1 MRSLLQL
8 TPLGQG
14 AAVRFSDSLAA
25 KRGLSPL
32 LKSHELKVT
41 RGPLQAE
48 VRSVMCGALTVL
60 KLRYGAEVSVAP
72 GQFSDFFLLQIPV
85 AGEAE
90 ICTADTSIQL
100 SPAQAAL
107 IPPDL
112 PLLLNWDS
120 HCTQLIVKI
129 PASLLHGLHC
139 DGRESS
145 QLSKAIV
152 PIDLRSHTG
161 RAVVELVSYLA
172 HSAAAYGAAPVP
184 SRLAASAQTLFA
196 EQMVE
201 ILSADAGWAT
211 DQAPCLGTG
220 KRESRLL
227 NAALALIE
235 RRLRENIR
243 LDDLC
248 RELGVSR
255 HTLCDE
261 FKNGMA
267 MSPMAYIKEC
277 RFAEARRELLHASP
291 DVTVTDIAYRWGFS
305 NLGRFASLYRE
316 RYGEPPRMTR
326 RLAP

>member
-1 MRSLLQL
+1 MRSSLEL
-8 TPLGQG
+8 TPLDQG
-14 AAVRFSDSLAA
+14 AAVRFSDCQAA
-25 KRGLSPL
+25 RRGLSPL
-32 LKSHELKVT
+32 LKSHKLEVT

-48 VRSVMCGALTVL
+48 VRSATCGALTVI
-60 KLRYGAEVSVAP
+60 KLHYGAEVSVAP

-90 ICTADTSIQL
+90 ICTADASIQL
-100 SPAQAAL
+100 SPTQAAL

-120 HCTQLIVKI
+120 YCTQVIVKI
-129 PASLLHGLHC
+129 PATLLHGLHH
-139 DGRESS
+139 DGREDSE
-145 QLSKAIV
+145 LSKGIV
-152 PIDLRSHTG
+152 PIDLRSHAG
-161 RAVVELVSYLA
+161 RAIVDLVSYLA
-172 HSAAAYGAAPVP
+172 HSAAAHGDASVP
-184 SRLAASAQTLFA
+184 SRLAASAQALFA
-196 EQMVE
+196 VQMIE
-201 ILSADAGWAT
+201 ILSAEPGRAAEAARSAGSR
-211 DQAPCLGTG
+211 
-220 KRESRLL
+220 KREPRLL
-227 NAALALIE
+227 SAALALIE

-243 LDDLC
+243 LDHLC

-267 MSPMAYIKEC
+267 TSPMAYIKEC
-277 RFAEARRELLHASP
+277 RLAEARSELLHASP

-316 RYGEPPRMTR
+316 RYGEPPRVTR